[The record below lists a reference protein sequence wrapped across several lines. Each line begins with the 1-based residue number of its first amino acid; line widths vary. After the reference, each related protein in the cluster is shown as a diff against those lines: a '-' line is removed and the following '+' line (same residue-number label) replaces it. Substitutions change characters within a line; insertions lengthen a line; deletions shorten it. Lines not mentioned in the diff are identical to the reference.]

1 MFQMSFGRE
10 TSGGGVVECRLFS
23 QASLLSIYD
32 VQDCNGVNASGTL
45 HHTQNNPVTDKTPS
59 PSWQSQESNQMNE
72 NYSHKFYINFIKVLG
87 SST

>member
-10 TSGGGVVECRLFS
+10 TSGGGVVECQMFS

-45 HHTQNNPVTDKTPS
+45 HHTQNNPVT
-59 PSWQSQESNQMNE
+59 Q
-72 NYSHKFYINFIKVLG
+72 IKPLHQAG
-87 SST
+87 RAKKATK